1 MTSTDEAALVGGEAL
16 ACYEIVTPISS
27 GAMGAVYR
35 AVDRRSGE
43 EVAIKRLIDTRDAAR
58 FEIEARLLASLSH
71 PRVVRVVDH
80 LQDELGMYIVMEL
93 VHGTDLGG
101 VLDRDGGPG
110 VAPEQAIGYV
120 SDACEALHYVHEQQ
134 IVHRD
139 VKPQNLILGEDGV
152 VLVDF
157 GVARTVEGAEPAGTV
172 AIGTPRYMAPEVFA
186 GGAVSSASDVFGVA
200 ATLWT
205 LLVGEPPRYGD
216 GARLQKLVPEL
227 ESDVAA
233 ALAAGLQM
241 LPEERTASVAAFAE
255 ALGTPFDADLGA
267 SLARSTGDGTP
278 ARRRVMEAIVRT
290 AAGVFDAAAASVALT
305 DPGTGELVYEAAWG
319 AGAAEVVGLRLP
331 PGAGLAGAVV
341 ASGEGTAV
349 PECRKDARFA
359 AQVAAATGY
368 VPYTMLVTPLLRHG
382 KAIGVLSVLDRR
394 DGESY
399 GRSDLGRAA
408 LFADLAVV
416 ALDLDHFPL
425 ATSPG
430 RLLN

>member
-1 MTSTDEAALVGGEAL
+1 MTTLLGGEAL
-16 ACYEIVTPISS
+16 AAYEIVRPISS

-35 AVDRRSGE
+35 AVDRASGE
-43 EVAIKRLIDTRDAAR
+43 EVAIKQLLDTRHAAR
-58 FEIEARLLASLSH
+58 FEIEARLLSSLSH
-71 PRVVRVVDH
+71 PRVVKVVDH
-80 LQDELGMYIVMEL
+80 LQDELGTYIVMEL
-93 VHGTDLGG
+93 VHGADLGG

-110 VAPEQAIGYV
+110 LAPEQAIGYV
-120 SDACEALHYVHEQQ
+120 RDACEALHYVHEQQ

-139 VKPQNLILGEDGV
+139 VKPQNLILADRGV

-157 GVARTVEGAEPAGTV
+157 GVARTVDGVEESGTV

-186 GGAVSSASDVFGVA
+186 GGGVSSASDVFGVA

-205 LLVGEPPRYGD
+205 LLTGEPPRYGD
-216 GARLQKLVPEL
+216 GARLQKLVPQLGSEI
-227 ESDVAA
+227 VA

-241 LPEERTASVAAFAE
+241 LPEERTASVAAFA
-255 ALGTPFDADLGA
+255 ATLGTPLDADLGA
-267 SLARSTGDGTP
+267 SLARSAGDGKP

-290 AAGVFDAAAASVALT
+290 AAGVFDAAAASIALT
-305 DPGTGELVYEAAWG
+305 DPGSGELVYEAAWG

-341 ASGEGTAV
+341 ASGEGAAV

-368 VPYTMLVTPLLRHG
+368 VPYTMLVTPLLRDG
-382 KAIGVLSVLDRR
+382 EAIGVLSVLDRR
-394 DGESY
+394 DGGPY
-399 GRSDLGRAA
+399 GRHDLGRAA

-425 ATSPG
+425 VTSPG